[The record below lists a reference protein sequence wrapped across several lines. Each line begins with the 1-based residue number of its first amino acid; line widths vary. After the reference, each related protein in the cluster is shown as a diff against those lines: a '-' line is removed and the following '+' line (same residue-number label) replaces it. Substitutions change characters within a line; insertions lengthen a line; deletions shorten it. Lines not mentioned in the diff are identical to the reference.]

1 MNGING
7 LADEW
12 IGPELDAAEEE
23 DAEEGGNQRR
33 PAVDKEKMR
42 ISLSLSLSLS
52 LSIYVTYSSPRTFG
66 RCCGGR

>member
-52 LSIYVTYSSPRTFG
+52 IYVTYSSPRTFG
-66 RCCGGR
+66 RCRGGR